1 MLASFSL
8 ATREWSHC
16 MSEATPEPSVSEAPA
31 APRGT
36 GVLTP
41 EDFHGWLAPGA
52 LPDAAAL
59 ARRSWGQRFKDDG
72 DVVLLLGAVPA
83 SLLEPDFA
91 TDLAALPLTLLGL
104 IHEGVV
110 KSAASCA
117 DASLA
122 EVLAAGCGLGQG
134 DAGLLLRG
142 VGLDFTAWSGDD
154 LAVTLAETSADRAVI
169 TVAATDVGRVIRQ
182 ARIFGIPAVPLGRV
196 GDETVAVK
204 TAANEK
210 KSAVAGLT
218 PEGWNAL
225 VRPPA

>member
-8 ATREWSHC
+8 ATREWPHC
-16 MSEATPEPSVSEAPA
+16 MSEATPETSDSEAPA
-31 APRGT
+31 APGDT

-41 EDFHGWLAPGA
+41 EDFHGWLASGA

-59 ARRSWGQRFKDDG
+59 ARRSVGQRFKDDG

-83 SLLEPDFA
+83 SLLEPDSA
-91 TDLAALPLTLLGL
+91 ADLVALPLTLLGL

-134 DAGLLLRG
+134 DAGLPPRG

-154 LAVTLAETSADRAVI
+154 LAMTLAETSADRAVI

-182 ARIFGIPAVPLGRV
+182 AHIFGIPALPLGRV
-196 GDETVAVK
+196 GGETVAVK
-204 TAANEK
+204 SAAK
-210 KSAVAGLT
+210 DSAVAVAGLT
-218 PEGWNAL
+218 ADGWNEL
-225 VRPPA
+225 MRPTA